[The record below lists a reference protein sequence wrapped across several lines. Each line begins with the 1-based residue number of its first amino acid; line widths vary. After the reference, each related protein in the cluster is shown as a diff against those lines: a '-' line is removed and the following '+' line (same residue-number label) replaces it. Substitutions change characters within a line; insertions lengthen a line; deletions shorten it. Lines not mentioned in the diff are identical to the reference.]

1 YRPPRHRS
9 GAGRRGAAGG
19 GDPPGGDGGAIRMA
33 AAAIGCRPPG
43 PARLGSLMATFASA
57 PVLVVTDV
65 AARLVRRGLLAPA
78 DAARG
83 GWRRARL
90 LVFRRGP
97 VVVERPAATWH
108 LGDAL

>member
-1 YRPPRHRS
+1 
-9 GAGRRGAAGG
+9 
-19 GDPPGGDGGAIRMA
+19 
-33 AAAIGCRPPG
+33 
-43 PARLGSLMATFASA
+43 MATSASV

-97 VVVERPAATWH
+97 VVCERPPEAW
-108 LGDAL
+108 LLDVALHRRAPRAR

>member
-1 YRPPRHRS
+1 
-9 GAGRRGAAGG
+9 
-19 GDPPGGDGGAIRMA
+19 
-33 AAAIGCRPPG
+33 
-43 PARLGSLMATFASA
+43 MATSASV

-97 VVVERPAATWH
+97 VVCERPP
-108 LGDAL
+108 DAWLLDVALHPRAPHVR